1 MSSVLLSAL
10 WAGEGSVINN
20 SPFIGCG
27 EVQRVVQWWCT
38 VRCVI
43 TRPPAPLPILG
54 PEPGQDAALSA
65 SIGER
70 VNCSDT
76 KRPCELGTSWQ
87 LGLAC
92 VCVTSGAS
100 LPPAPR
106 TGTRVLSTET
116 GFNLPRHRWRC
127 RHSVFLHCSPN
138 QTLTEQLY
146 SSAAIGVKLSSSD
159 AIMQNLVIFALF

>member
-1 MSSVLLSAL
+1 MSAL

-27 EVQRVVQWWCT
+27 EVQRVVQRVVHSAVCDNQWHPSPSRGRSL
-38 VRCVI
+38 VKM
-43 TRPPAPLPILG
+43 RP
-54 PEPGQDAALSA
+54 LSA

-100 LPPAPR
+100 LPPAPRR